1 MNTPLL
7 TAKQVSELTA
17 VSPASLLELARRGS
31 LPHYRFGKSVRF
43 ALAEVLAAAQV
54 ESTPT
59 TGTPSTRASG
69 LRSLLDA
76 ADRGRHHGQAA

>member
-17 VSPASLLELARRGS
+17 VSPESLLQLARRGS

-43 ALAEVLAAAQV
+43 ALAEVLAATQV
-54 ESTPT
+54 EAAPA
-59 TGTPSTRASG
+59 TGAPPAKASG

>member
-17 VSPASLLELARRGS
+17 VSPESLLELARRGS

-43 ALAEVLAAAQV
+43 SLTEVLTAAQV
-54 ESTPT
+54 EATPGPGT
-59 TGTPSTRASG
+59 THSNPGG